1 MYIFHRLMELDAAQ
15 EETLTIICTFID
27 STLLTA
33 SHEKKG
39 VAMAL
44 GRSILF
50 HTIDLFMNTKA

>member
-1 MYIFHRLMELDAAQ
+1 MSVTCRLVLLCVEHRVMTLEATQ
-15 EETLTIICTFID
+15 EETLTAICTFID

-44 GRSILF
+44 GKSICF
-50 HTIDLFMNTKA
+50 P